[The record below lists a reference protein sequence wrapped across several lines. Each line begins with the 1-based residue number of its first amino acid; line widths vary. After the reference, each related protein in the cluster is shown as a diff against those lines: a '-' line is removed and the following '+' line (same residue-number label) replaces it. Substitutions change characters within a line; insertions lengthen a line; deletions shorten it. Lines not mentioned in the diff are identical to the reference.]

1 MYAKKE
7 QTYPAYVSK
16 HNSNCDRQVVLL
28 MIPNI
33 EGHEAKSA
41 RQQKQWYCL
50 AVKTLSALLRGIT
63 INTIVIFIAWIA
75 FIFLQQK
82 TNINRIK
89 EYVNIKIFVTL

>member
-1 MYAKKE
+1 MYAEKE
-7 QTYPAYVSK
+7 QTYSAYVSK

>member
-33 EGHEAKSA
+33 EGDEAKSA

>member
-50 AVKTLSALLRGIT
+50 EVKTLSALLRGIT

>member
-33 EGHEAKSA
+33 EGDEAKSA

-63 INTIVIFIAWIA
+63 INTIVIFIA
-75 FIFLQQK
+75 
-82 TNINRIK
+82 
-89 EYVNIKIFVTL
+89 